1 MRSAFYAFITL
12 QSDSYINTD
21 SRFKVFYVNLTRL
34 VCSAIACE
42 FDTFIVAYMYEL
54 IEDETF
60 YKTIDVFKYIV
71 RIQALA

>member
-21 SRFKVFYVNLTRL
+21 SCFKVFYVNLTRL

-42 FDTFIVAYMYEL
+42 FDTFIVAYMYEF

>member
-21 SRFKVFYVNLTRL
+21 SCFKVFYVNLTRL

-60 YKTIDVFKYIV
+60 HKTIDVFKYIV